1 LTTKDRFVRVTFYD
15 HDYEDSNSGVEP
27 TAEPTVL
34 CVTGRVVAEDPLRIV
49 VSTCDNLGGRN
60 TRFGGAPMT
69 LFRVLRSAIIE
80 VLDLRPVRP
89 KKKVSP

>member
-1 LTTKDRFVRVTFYD
+1 MSQSDRFVRIKFYD
-15 HDYEDSNSGVEP
+15 HDYEDSNVGVDP

-34 CVTGRVVAEDPLRIV
+34 CVTGRVVAEDDLRIV
-49 VSTCDNLGGRN
+49 ISTCDSLAGDN

-69 LFRVLRSAIIE
+69 LFRVLRSTVIE

-89 KKKVSP
+89 KKVSS